1 MYVHVCLDVIL
12 LINILR
18 YIYIHIYVIY
28 VNIVMS
34 LHPRS
39 QVLA

>member
-12 LINILR
+12 LIDILI